1 MVKIQHVVTPDLIF
15 EEQGFCNFSHFFLF
29 LIFTPL
35 IVRFFFEFLHSV
47 CLHSN
52 IRFWDFVFLHFLRT
66 RCFRDWRP
74 LPPEIP
80 PSAGDLPARP
90 KFCSFVF
97 PNRYNFHSFFL
108 FSGSLRWILAVLW
121 EPGWGPEGWGAQNF
135 EFWWCLKRR
144 DAQMCAFG
152 VLGVSC
158 QALAV
163 FAKCQEQFYHWPKK
177 STTNCNKFWVILAE
191 MCVRLLVRS
200 CVCHRV
206 GPFWVHFWSIMCP
219 FWVRVV
225 SVLCPFG
232 VHLGSIWGPFCLLSE
247 CFIHFENSSFQS
259 VFKQESVFRQESVF
273 TQESITRQEL
283 MFRQESSLC
292 KQDLV

>member
-15 EEQGFCNFSHFFLF
+15 EEQGFCNFSHFFFF

-97 PNRYNFHSFFL
+97 PNCYNFHSFFL
-108 FSGSLRWILAVLW
+108 FSGSFRQILAVLW
-121 EPGWGPEGWGAQNF
+121 EPGWGPEGWGARRGGGPEGWGARRVGARRVGGPKFRILVVF
-135 EFWWCLKRR
+135 EAPGRLNMRVWSSW
-144 DAQMCAFG
+144 G
-152 VLGVSC
+152 VVST
-158 QALAV
+158 LAV

-191 MCVRLLVRS
+191 MCVRLLVRL

-206 GPFWVHFWSIMCP
+206 GPFWVHFWSI
-219 FWVRVV
+219 F
-225 SVLCPFG
+225 
-232 VHLGSIWGPFCLLSE
+232 GPFCLLS
-247 CFIHFENSSFQS
+247 
-259 VFKQESVFRQESVF
+259 VWW
-273 TQESITRQEL
+273 SIL
-283 MFRQESSLC
+283 
-292 KQDLV
+292 KVWG